1 MPRSSDHWSCD
12 QCRQLITLV
21 RVFYRRS
28 SDAII
33 SAAQRDRRNVDLR
46 PLRETLFHLDEPRL
60 ARRIADAMT
69 IKMNHKVYEIEIIE
83 KRSRAVECLVRKVP
97 SRRPRLPQEPADC
110 PPVHLQSCPT
120 AFRIEIILI
129 PDAPLGRRGGWR

>member
-33 SAAQRDRRNVDLR
+33 SAAQRDRRDVDLR

-60 ARRIADAMT
+60 AGRIADAMT
-69 IKMNHKVYEIEIIE
+69 IRMNHEVYEIGIIE
-83 KRSRAVECLVRKVP
+83 RRSRAVECLVRKVP
-97 SRRPRLPQEPADC
+97 RGRPRQTHEA
-110 PPVHLQSCPT
+110 
-120 AFRIEIILI
+120 AK
-129 PDAPLGRRGGWR
+129 